1 MKPAP
6 ELTNITRFEKLPYPN
21 DAIILLKVM
30 FLKKCIKLK
39 RPKIKARAG
48 VRAAAPPDKI

>member
-1 MKPAP
+1 M
-6 ELTNITRFEKLPYPN
+6 PYPN